1 MTKKLIIMA
10 AVGVVSFGGAFV
22 LAWLTSPSSADSSDK
37 PGAPAVAGAASE
49 QTASPPAPHVTGGV
63 GAASGAAEEGMTE
76 QQLKNLILDV
86 REKIRE
92 YDNRLQ
98 ALAVREQRL
107 QVAQDVLKKDIE
119 NLNNLRTELAS
130 TVAAIKSERDTLLKS
145 RLEIDQA
152 ERVNLTT
159 IAATYDKMDAPSAGK
174 ILTSM
179 CATAGDSQTQG
190 TGARKSYDSFDDA
203 VKILYYMT
211 ERTKA
216 KLLAELATSEPQLA
230 AVLSQRLRQIAEKQ

>member
-1 MTKKLIIMA
+1 MTKKLIIVA
-10 AVGVVSFGGAFV
+10 AVGVASFAGAFV
-22 LAWLTSPSSADSSDK
+22 LAWLTGPSATGSSDK
-37 PGAPAVAGAASE
+37 PEAPAVAGAQPE
-49 QTASPPAPHVTGGV
+49 QTTLQPQPRAAEGV
-63 GAASGAAEEGMTE
+63 GAASGTMEKGMAE
-76 QQLKNLILDV
+76 QQLKTLIQDV

-145 RLEIDQA
+145 RLEIDRT
-152 ERVNLTT
+152 ERLNLAS
-159 IAATYDKMDAPSAGK
+159 IAATYDKMDASSAGK
-174 ILTSM
+174 ILTNM
-179 CATAGDSQTQG
+179 CGATGDGKTQSAGAG
-190 TGARKSYDSFDDA
+190 KSYNNYDDA

-230 AVLSQRLRQIAEKQ
+230 AVLSGRLRQIVEKQ